1 MEGERDGTNGE
12 GGEPR
17 GAEDSGN
24 WVQGCLC
31 PVQVGHLALGVFLS
45 VSGSFVNNAT
55 FFQVGGTVSQ
65 CC

>member
-1 MEGERDGTNGE
+1 MEGERDGTNSK

-17 GAEDSGN
+17 GAEDSGT
-24 WVQGCLC
+24 WVRGCLC
-31 PVQVGHLALGVFLS
+31 PVQVGHLALGVCLS

-55 FFQVGGTVSQ
+55 FIQVGGTVSQ